1 MLEHL
6 EAQISYI
13 LKVIQGGLKAI
24 IRMQNFYFP
33 DIFSSLG
40 SHLMAVIHSFIHLFS
55 IYGNPIICWAGA
67 RDA

>member
-1 MLEHL
+1 MLELL

-33 DIFSSLG
+33 DIFPSLG
-40 SHLMAVIHSFIHLFS
+40 SHLMAVIHSLIYSFIYSVLME
-55 IYGNPIICWAGA
+55 IP
-67 RDA
+67 